1 MSIIYLYDEN
11 IRKSRELPERNLQ
24 RLLDKY
30 NQFKSLKMM
39 QNLDKERKEEILE
52 PFIHKFERHMGEKRQ
67 QIDGLEKISLYLDE
81 LLEKKRESES
91 ELAHIKHQY
100 SDIQNKI
107 DAIRTDL
114 AKLSLLVS
122 RDI

>member
-81 LLEKKRESES
+81 LLEKRGKV
-91 ELAHIKHQY
+91 K
-100 SDIQNKI
+100 
-107 DAIRTDL
+107 
-114 AKLSLLVS
+114 VS
-122 RDI
+122 WRILNINTVIFKTRLMQ